1 MIVTYEHR
9 KIALKQLTIAALAVA
24 LQAAMLGG
32 QTTPPQGGAAPGRG
46 GRGAPAPALRSP
58 EVNADRTVTFRVRAP
73 QANAVELVGEVT
85 QGKGPQAMTK
95 GSDGVWSVT
104 IGPLPPEIWIYN
116 FRVGG
121 VDFPDP
127 ANISV
132 MPRAAGTA
140 VSSFV
145 EVPGDGA
152 AFYDS
157 RPVPHG

>member
-73 QANAVELVGEVT
+73 QAN
-85 QGKGPQAMTK
+85 
-95 GSDGVWSVT
+95 
-104 IGPLPPEIWIYN
+104 
-116 FRVGG
+116 G

-157 RPVPHG
+157 RPVPHGEVRMVLYESKAMGVNRYMWVYTPPNYEKSTVKYPVY